1 MKIFLDT
8 NVLIDFFLERA
19 PFYPAAAMIF
29 SYALERKVEA
39 CVSSMSVVTAKF
51 ICVDRCKM
59 PLEMFRAKVDFLRD
73 ILDVCSVDAADVYH
87 SYDAK
92 WKDFEDGVQYY
103 AAIRCG
109 ADYVVTRNV
118 KDFEEYIIPVF
129 SLDDMC
135 RLLLHN
141 DCH

>member
-8 NVLIDFFLERA
+8 NVLIDFILERN
-19 PFYPAAAMIF
+19 PFYSAAAMIV
-29 SYALERKVEA
+29 SCAVDRKVDI

-59 PLEMFRAKVDFLRD
+59 PMALFRTKLDFLRPLME
-73 ILDVCSVDAADVYH
+73 ICSVDATDVYN
-87 SYDAK
+87 SYDAR
-92 WKDFEDGVQYY
+92 WSDFEDGVQYY
-103 AAIRCG
+103 AALRCV

-118 KDFEEYIIPVF
+118 KDFQEEKIPIL

-135 RLLLHN
+135 RHLRKLL
-141 DCH
+141 